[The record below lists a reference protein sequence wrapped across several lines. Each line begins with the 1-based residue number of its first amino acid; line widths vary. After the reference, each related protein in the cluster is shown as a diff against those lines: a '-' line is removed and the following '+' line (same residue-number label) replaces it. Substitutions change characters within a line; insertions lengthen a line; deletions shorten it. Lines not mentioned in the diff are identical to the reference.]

1 MQDPIEND
9 PGMNI
14 EVMMENVE
22 KRRAKVSKRNA
33 AIISVVVHGLF
44 IVMAFWVVAMT
55 LPQKEEVEFVA
66 APPPR
71 PRLEPRKLE
80 MKVRVNQLTK
90 RSSRPKLQP
99 RMMVNAPSDMALPEI
114 KKNPDAIKNK
124 LQRNFSTMGVSGF
137 GSGIGGGLGT
147 GTGGGMGGM
156 GLPPAI
162 ADRCSAANRS
172 SRMRKSGGRVSSEKA
187 VTDALAWLSVQ
198 QNADGSFGETFPVAM
213 TGLTVLAFLGHCETP
228 DSPLYGEVVGK
239 AIGYLVSRS
248 NMGKSELTASDGG
261 GSGASYEHGIATY
274 ALGEAYIMTGN
285 PDYREPFLKG
295 VERIIKGQNSDGGW
309 VYAMNGGASD
319 SDTSVSGWQIQ
330 ALKSAYLA
338 NLEEI
343 APEVELALDRAVE
356 NLKRVYS
363 KERQTF
369 GYKVADS
376 KGDNLGGVGVFTMS
390 MWKHRKSKEV
400 KGATERIMART
411 EDTKYSDGG
420 DMDYKKMNMYGM
432 YYDVQAMFAVGGSD
446 WNKFNKW
453 FQKPLAEAQN
463 KDGSWPGTGGGSG
476 HSGGE
481 VANESAKDFEI
492 YRTAMCTMML
502 EVYYRYL
509 PVVDM

>member
-1 MQDPIEND
+1 MQEPLKNTSEIDIE
-9 PGMNI
+9 I
-14 EVMMENVE
+14 MMENVE

-33 AIISVVVHGLF
+33 AIVSVVVHGLF
-44 IVMAFWVVAMT
+44 IFMAFWIVAMT
-55 LPQKEEVEFVA
+55 LPKKEEVEFVA

-114 KKNPDAIKNK
+114 KKNPDAVKNK

-147 GTGGGMGGM
+147 GSGGGMGGM
-156 GLPPAI
+156 GLPPTI

-172 SRMRKSGGRVSSEKA
+172 TRMRKSGGRVSSEKA
-187 VTDALAWLSVQ
+187 VTDALAWLSIQ
-198 QNADGSFGETFPVAM
+198 QNADGSFGENHPVAM
-213 TGLTVLAFLGHCETP
+213 TGLSVLAFFGHCETP
-228 DSPLYGEVVGK
+228 DSPLYGEVVRK
-239 AIGYLVSRS
+239 AIDYLISRS
-248 NMGKSELTASDGG
+248 GSG
-261 GSGASYEHGIATY
+261 GSGLTTSPGGKGSSYEHGIATY

-295 VERIIKGQNSDGGW
+295 VQRIIKGQNTDGGW
-309 VYAMNGGASD
+309 VYAMNGGSAD

-343 APEVELALDRAVE
+343 APEVEAALDKAVE

-363 KERQTF
+363 NERRTF
-369 GYKVADS
+369 GYKIAAE
-376 KGDNLGGVGVFTMS
+376 GGENLGGVGVFAMS

-400 KGATERIMART
+400 KGASEKILELTESNNR
-411 EDTKYSDGG
+411 SDGSG
-420 DMDYKKMNMYGM
+420 EMDYQKMNMYGM
-432 YYDVQAMFAVGGSD
+432 YYNVQAMFAIGGKD
-446 WNKFNKW
+446 WRQFNDW
-453 FQKPLAEAQN
+453 FQKSLSEAQN
-463 KDGSWPGTGGGSG
+463 KDGSWPHTNGSSGHGGGNPA
-476 HSGGE
+476 E
-481 VANESAKDFEI
+481 AARDYDI